1 MGALVRLVYYSS
13 ASREMSLSDMKDILT
28 VARENNH
35 SKGLC
40 GMLCYDNRY
49 FLQALEGEIEVLNDL
64 FFSIA
69 DDPRHSDVII
79 VSYEYIEKQTFK
91 EWNMGY
97 AGSTP
102 VFMQLLAKLNQNV
115 FEPSQLSPKQIYAL
129 LRHLSAHQ
137 END

>member
-1 MGALVRLVYYSS
+1 
-13 ASREMSLSDMKDILT
+13 MSLSDMKDILT
-28 VARENNH
+28 VARENN
-35 SKGLC
+35 SGKGLC

-49 FLQALEGEIEVLNDL
+49 FVQALEGEINAVNEL
-64 FFSIA
+64 FFHIV

-102 VFMQLLAKLNQNV
+102 VFMQLLAKLNQSV
-115 FEPSQLSPKQIYAL
+115 FEPADLSPKQVYAL
-129 LRHLSAHQ
+129 LRHLAANQ
-137 END
+137 DNT

>member
-1 MGALVRLVYYSS
+1 MNSLVRLLYYST

-28 VARENNH
+28 VARENNG
-35 SKGLC
+35 KEGLC

-49 FLQALEGEIEVLNDL
+49 FVQALEGEIKAVNEL
-64 FFSIA
+64 FFGIA

-102 VFMQLLAKLNQNV
+102 VFMQLLAKLNQSI
-115 FEPSQLSPKQIYAL
+115 FEPSELSPKQIYAL
-129 LRHLSAHQ
+129 LRHLSASQ
-137 END
+137 DNV

>member
-1 MGALVRLVYYSS
+1 MNSLVRLLYYSS

-28 VARENNH
+28 VARENN
-35 SKGLC
+35 SGKGLC

-49 FLQALEGEIEVLNDL
+49 FVQALEGEINAVNEL
-64 FFSIA
+64 FFHIV

-102 VFMQLLAKLNQNV
+102 VFMQLLAKLNQSV
-115 FEPSQLSPKQIYAL
+115 FEPADLSPKQVYAL
-129 LRHLSAHQ
+129 LRHLAANQ
-137 END
+137 DNT